1 MKLIYNLRFWATGG
15 WFTIIYVGVAVAV
28 VGVGLEAYSMS
39 QQAGA
44 AGDAAAVDVAT
55 AQYNQKYDE
64 AMAVQLDYD
73 TQANITTE
81 REDAGVY
88 LSREAASYA
97 SAGVLAT
104 TGSPLA
110 AQITN
115 AGRFEKKI
123 QQDWVSAQ
131 EQQAAY
137 RSQGEVGL
145 LAGKAQA
152 QSDRIQGSIAMING
166 GSRIASRLGSIY
178 DTGVFNTGSSSVSG
192 APTSTDLATNFMA

>member
-1 MKLIYNLRFWATGG
+1 VKRMFNLRFWATGG
-15 WFTIIYVGVAVAV
+15 WFSVAYIAVGVAV
-28 VGVGLEAYSMS
+28 VGIGLEAYGMS
-39 QQAGA
+39 EQAGA
-44 AGDAAAVDVAT
+44 ARNAAGVDLAT
-55 AQYNQKYDE
+55 AAYNQKYDD

-81 REDAGVY
+81 RQDADVY

-131 EQQAAY
+131 EQEAAY
-137 RSQGEVGL
+137 RSQGKVGMF
-145 LAGKAQA
+145 AGQAQA
-152 QSDRIQGSIAMING
+152 QSDRIQGSIALING
-166 GSRIASRLGSIY
+166 GARIAGRVGSIY
-178 DTGVFNTGSSSVSG
+178 ESGVFNTGTSSVSG
-192 APTSTDLATNFMA
+192 APTSTDLSTNFMA